1 MKKQILII
9 TVISSL
15 CFLSIISNAQSH
27 SWVQAKSAGGTGQDK
42 ATSVTVDASG
52 NTYVAGYFQSNTI
65 TFGSFTL
72 TNAGG
77 YDDIFL
83 VKYDA
88 NGNVLW
94 AKSAGGTADDDAT
107 SIAVDASG
115 NTYVAGTFESSS
127 ITFGSITLTNGH
139 TWYGDIFVAKYD
151 TNGNVLWAKSAG
163 GTDYDIANSVAVD
176 ASGNTYLTGMF
187 GSPTITFGSTT
198 LTNVGAYNIFLTKY
212 DAAGNVLWAKKAGGE
227 NADEAFSVAVDASGN
242 TYLTGMFCSSS
253 ITFGSTTL
261 TNANG
266 IHQTPD
272 LFLAKYD
279 AGGNVLWAKSVGG
292 TGYECAYSVAINA
305 SGNPYVAGY
314 FNSSTLSF
322 GSTTLTNAGNP
333 DIFLAK
339 YDAGGNVLWAKSAGG
354 TGTDI
359 ATSVAVDNSGNP
371 YVVGYF
377 TDSTFTFG
385 STTLTNADTTSIWG
399 SDDIFLAKYDNA
411 GNVLWAKSAG
421 GTGTDD
427 ATSVAVGTSGN
438 PYVVGYFT
446 DSTLTFGSTTLTN
459 ADTSNTSDLFL
470 VKNVFQLNADAGIDK
485 AIICGGTAQLNVT
498 SDYTGTGIVS
508 YNWSPSMGLNY
519 VTIPNPIATV
529 INNTTYI
536 VSVTTPNGYHA
547 TDTVKVYVNPLTV
560 NVNVNNT
567 TTTCGTPVIL
577 NTTNNYTGSGM
588 LTYNWQPSV
597 GLSATTVSN
606 PSANPGSA
614 TTYTVTLTTPN
625 GCVATDQATVT
636 LNSLPAEE
644 ICYVEFDTTTSK
656 NSINWASNLSAN
668 IDTVYIYNEVS
679 TNVWSQIGSVP
690 ASQTHFIDINSNPFN
705 QSYSYKIS
713 IKDTCGIK
721 TDSSTF
727 HTTITLLA
735 TYDQGTNTYG
745 FTWSAY
751 QGLAVP
757 NYYLYGITSSG
768 AVTLIGSVPGNQYF
782 YNYTNPYL
790 GFVKYF
796 IGFNTPVCA
805 SKTNHLVKSNFVQ
818 SIITGITKTTG
829 INNLVS
835 LYPNPVTDNLQIQTT
850 LQINKAEI
858 TDITG
863 RLLYIT
869 TSKTIDFSSFAKG
882 VYFVRVTTEK
892 GIAVKK
898 FIKQ

>member
-187 GSPTITFGSTT
+187 
-198 LTNVGAYNIFLTKY
+198 
-212 DAAGNVLWAKKAGGE
+212 
-227 NADEAFSVAVDASGN
+227 
-242 TYLTGMFCSSS
+242 CSSS

-377 TDSTFTFG
+377 TDSTF
-385 STTLTNADTTSIWG
+385 
-399 SDDIFLAKYDNA
+399 
-411 GNVLWAKSAG
+411 
-421 GTGTDD
+421 
-427 ATSVAVGTSGN
+427 
-438 PYVVGYFT
+438 
-446 DSTLTFGSTTLTN
+446 TFGSTTLTN

-656 NSINWASNLSAN
+656 NCINWASNLSAN